1 LGVAGLAAITA
12 AAMLPGGH
20 ARAVAPHHGPVTDYV
35 VLYRDT
41 AHAKAARSAI
51 KAAGGTIVEEN
62 KAIGTALV
70 RTKNVDFTTAVR
82 RSGAVFGAAHNRP
95 VGHVDPPT
103 SERQLVE
110 RLSPADRAAALRRVE
125 SGQLKLN
132 THRAVAARPS
142 VGEPKAV
149 SPDPLAT
156 RQWDM
161 AMIGATASQS
171 YADDPGDP
179 RVKVG
184 VIDTGID
191 GSHPDI
197 APNFDAA
204 DSRNFTTDM
213 PDADGPCEV
222 ASCKDPV
229 DVDDNGHGT
238 HVASTIASPLN
249 GLGIAGVAPGVTLVN
264 VRAGQDSGFFFLQ
277 PVVDALTYAGDAGL
291 NVVNMS
297 FFVDPWVYNCPNNP
311 KDDTSAQNE
320 QRTVIAAVQKAV
332 NYAHD
337 KGVTT
342 IASLGN
348 DGVDLGTVKADS
360 ASPDYPAGKAYPRTL
375 TTDCLT
381 VPAESDEVLSISS
394 LGPSGRLAY
403 YSNYGSSQADFAAP
417 GGDAFDTPD
426 HKVDPTAQIL
436 AAYPEHI
443 GRANGDI
450 DASGNPTSP
459 FVVKDC
465 NGNVCGYYQYLQGTS
480 MAAPHATGVAALAI
494 SRLGTPNGDTIHM
507 SQRLVEYAMS
517 VGADHRDC
525 PDPSVYPYTVDGA
538 DGSKSFTHKCEQQ
551 LTTNGFYGQGVV
563 SASGVAA
570 LPSLTGLAGP
580 APARPQRPV
589 PAPAPAP
596 SVPPTPTPSTPST
609 PPTDTPPTGTPPTG
623 TAPTPAAPPMDTPP
637 TPAAPSTDTPPPPA
651 GDTSPTPDNPA
662 GPPGDSPPAGETPP
676 TADADPSDGTVPPPG
691 NPAGLL

>member
-1 LGVAGLAAITA
+1 VHRSTWKLGVAGLAAVTA
-12 AAMLPGGH
+12 AAMLPGGN
-20 ARAVAPHHGPVTDYV
+20 ARAIAAHNGPVTDYV

-41 AHAKAARSAI
+41 GHANAARSAI

-70 RTKNVDFTTAVR
+70 RTKNLDFSTAVR

-103 SERQLVE
+103 SERELVE
-110 RLSPADRAAALRRVE
+110 RLSPADRAAALRRIQTGE
-125 SGQLKLN
+125 LKLN
-132 THRAVAARPS
+132 THRAVAARPTL
-142 VGEPKAV
+142 VGDPKPV

-161 AMIGATASQS
+161 AMIGATATQS
-171 YADDPGDP
+171 YAIDPGDP

-184 VIDTGID
+184 VIDTGVD

-204 DSRNFTTDM
+204 DSRNFTTDL

-222 ASCKDPV
+222 TSCKDPV

-249 GLGIAGVAPGVTLVN
+249 GLGVAGVAPGVTLVN
-264 VRAGQDSGFFFLQ
+264 IRAGQDSGFFFLQ
-277 PVVDALTYAGDAGL
+277 PVVDALTYAGDAGI

-297 FFVDPWVYNCPNNP
+297 FFVDPWVYNCSNNP
-311 KDDTSAQNE
+311 KDDASAQSE
-320 QRTVIAAVQKAV
+320 QRTVIAAVQKAID
-332 NYAHD
+332 YAHD

-348 DGVDLGTVKADS
+348 DGVDLGAVKSDS

-375 TTDCLT
+375 SSECLT
-381 VPAESDEVLSISS
+381 VPAESDDVLSITS

-450 DASGNPTSP
+450 DATGNPTSP

-465 NGNVCGYYQYLQGTS
+465 SGAVCGYYQYLQGTS

-494 SRLGTPNGDTIHM
+494 SRLGTPNGDTITM
-507 SQRLVEYAMS
+507 SPRLVQSAMGL
-517 VGADHRDC
+517 GADHRDC
-525 PDPSVYPYTVDGA
+525 PDPAVYPYTVDGA
-538 DGSKSFTHKCEQQ
+538 DGSKSFTHKCDQA

-563 SASGVAA
+563 SASGVAG

-580 APARPQRPV
+580 APARPQRP
-589 PAPAPAP
+589 APAPAP
-596 SVPPTPTPSTPST
+596 SGPPTPTPTPAPPPAT
-609 PPTDTPPTGTPPTG
+609 PPTDTPPTATPPS
-623 TAPTPAAPPMDTPP
+623 DT
-637 TPAAPSTDTPPPPA
+637 PSTDTPSTDAPPTDAPPTDA
-651 GDTSPTPDNPA
+651 PPTPPTEGTPA
-662 GPPGDSPPAGETPP
+662 GPSSGATPSTTGAPPQS
-676 TADADPSDGTVPPPG
+676 DDPSDGTVPPPG
-691 NPAGLL
+691 NP

>member
-1 LGVAGLAAITA
+1 MHGLTWKLGVVGLAAVTTA
-12 AAMLPGGH
+12 AVLPGGH
-20 ARAVAPHHGPVTDYV
+20 ASAAPERKGPTTDYV

-41 AHAKAARSAI
+41 AHAKSARAAI
-51 KAAGGTIVEEN
+51 KAAGGKVLEEN
-62 KAIGTALV
+62 SAIGTALV
-70 RTKNVDFTTAVR
+70 RTKNLDFSTAVR
-82 RSGAVFGAAHNRP
+82 RGGAVFGAAHNRP
-95 VGHVDPPT
+95 IGHVPPPT
-103 SERQLVE
+103 SARELAE
-110 RLSPADRAAALRRVE
+110 RLSPADRAEALRRIR
-125 SGQLKLN
+125 SGDLKIN
-132 THRAVAARPS
+132 THRAAAARRAV
-142 VGEPKAV
+142 VGDPKPVA
-149 SPDPLAT
+149 PDPLAP

-161 AMIGATASQS
+161 AMIGATAQQS
-171 YADDPGDP
+171 YATDPGDP

-204 DSRNFTTDM
+204 DSRNFTTDI

-222 ASCKDPV
+222 QSCKDPA

-238 HVASTIASPLN
+238 HVASTIAAPLN
-249 GLGIAGVAPGVTLVN
+249 GMGIAGVAPGVTLVD

-297 FFVDPWVYNCPNNP
+297 FFVDPWVYNCSNNP
-311 KDDTSAQNE
+311 KDDASAQSE

-332 NYAHD
+332 FYAHD

-342 IASLGN
+342 IASMGN
-348 DGVDLGTVKADS
+348 DGVDLGTVKADA

-375 TTDCLT
+375 SQDCMT
-381 VPAESDEVLSISS
+381 VPAETDNVLAITA

-403 YSNYGSSQADFAAP
+403 YSNYGGTHADFAAP

-465 NGNVCGYYQYLQGTS
+465 SNHVCGYYQYLQGTS

-494 SRLGTPNGDTIHM
+494 SRLGTPNGDTITM
-507 SQRLVEYAMS
+507 NPRLVQYAMA
-517 VGADHRDC
+517 VGAERKDC
-525 PDPSVYPYTVDGA
+525 PDPAAYPYTIDGT
-538 DGSKSFTHKCEQQ
+538 DGPKSFTHKCDQQ
-551 LTTNGFYGQGVV
+551 LSTNSFYGQGVV

-570 LPSLTGLAGP
+570 LPSLTGLSGP
-580 APARPQRPV
+580 APSRPNR
-589 PAPAPAP
+589 PAPAPTP
-596 SVPPTPTPSTPST
+596 SAPPTPAPAPTPSGAPTDNPPTDAPPTDAPPADNPPADNPST
-609 PPTDTPPTGTPPTG
+609 PPSG
-623 TAPTPAAPPMDTPP
+623 DTPP
-637 TPAAPSTDTPPPPA
+637 TPDGSA
-651 GDTSPTPDNPA
+651 SP
-662 GPPGDSPPAGETPP
+662 PPGDTQPPSPDTPP
-676 TADADPSDGTVPPPG
+676 TADPGDGTAPPPG
-691 NPAGLL
+691 NPILVR

>member
-1 LGVAGLAAITA
+1 VHSWKLGVAGLAAITA

-20 ARAVAPHHGPVTDYV
+20 AAAVPQHNGPTTDYV

-41 AHAKAARSAI
+41 AHAKAARAAI
-51 KAAGGTIVEEN
+51 KAAGGTIVEQN
-62 KAIGTALV
+62 SAIGTALV
-70 RTKNVDFTTAVR
+70 RTRNLDFTTAVR
-82 RSGAVFGAAHNRP
+82 RGGAVFGAAHNRP
-95 VGHVDPPT
+95 IGHVAPPT
-103 SERQLVE
+103 SARALVE
-110 RLSPADRAAALRRVE
+110 RLSPADRAAALARIT
-125 SGQLKLN
+125 SGELKPN
-132 THRAVAARPS
+132 PHRAAAARPAL
-142 VGEPKAV
+142 GDPGAV
-149 SPDPLAT
+149 TPDPLSG

-161 AMIGATASQS
+161 AMIGATAQQS
-171 YADDPGDP
+171 YATNPGDP

-204 DSRNFTTDM
+204 DSRNFTTDL

-222 ASCKDPV
+222 QSCKDPA

-311 KDDTSAQNE
+311 KDDAAAQSE
-320 QRTVIAAVQKAV
+320 QRTVIAAVQKAIY
-332 NYAHD
+332 YAHD

-342 IASLGN
+342 IASMGN
-348 DGVDLGTVKADS
+348 DGVDLGLVKNDS

-375 TTDCLT
+375 SQDCVN
-381 VPAESDEVLSISS
+381 VPAESDGVLAITA

-403 YSNYGSSQADFAAP
+403 YSNYGESQADFAAP

-426 HKVDPTAQIL
+426 HKVDPTAQVL

-450 DASGNPTSP
+450 DASGNPTTP

-465 NGNVCGYYQYLQGTS
+465 NNGVCGYYQYLQGTS

-494 SRLGTPNGDTIHM
+494 SRLGSPNGDSIRL
-507 SQRLVEYAMS
+507 SPRLVESALALS
-517 VGADHRDC
+517 ADRKDC
-525 PDPSVYPYTVDGA
+525 PDPAAYPYTVDGA
-538 DGSKSFTHKCEQQ
+538 DGSKSFTHTCTQGY
-551 LTTNGFYGQGVV
+551 TSNGFYGRGVV
-563 SASGVAA
+563 SASGVSA
-570 LPSLTGLAGP
+570 LPSLTGLFGP
-580 APARPQRPV
+580 APQRPTR
-589 PAPAPAP
+589 PAPQPTP
-596 SVPPTPTPSTPST
+596 SAPPTPEPTPGAPST
-609 PPTDTPPTGTPPTG
+609 PPAEAPPAETPPSDTPPSDTPPTDDPPTDNPAPSDTPPSDNPP
-623 TAPTPAAPPMDTPP
+623 PTDNPATPDNPAAPPSEDTPP
-637 TPAAPSTDTPPPPA
+637 AGENAPPSDTPPPP
-651 GDTSPTPDNPA
+651 
-662 GPPGDSPPAGETPP
+662 
-676 TADADPSDGTVPPPG
+676 
-691 NPAGLL
+691 